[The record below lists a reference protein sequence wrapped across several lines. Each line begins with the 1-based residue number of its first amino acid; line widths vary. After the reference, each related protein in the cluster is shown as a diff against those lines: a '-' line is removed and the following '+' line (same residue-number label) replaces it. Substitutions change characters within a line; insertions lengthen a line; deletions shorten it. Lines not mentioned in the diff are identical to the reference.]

1 MVNTPALHTRMSRG
15 APSQAAANERTD
27 AREARSSGR
36 TSSAG
41 RGSPAAAASAAR
53 AAMSLRPLSRD
64 RQARTTE
71 GRECRWGVGGHVRAG
86 GQPRRPQAPPPVSPH
101 RTARAA
107 AGQGGR
113 CLPAN
118 TTVDEEGGR
127 WRGWAGLLGAPGGRR
142 APRRRWAPRRPHLV
156 GPVTIAVM
164 PRTSPQQESM
174 SGTRRRC
181 RRWRR
186 GCGGVVGAAQAA
198 DGDAG
203 RNAACLPPPPAPLR
217 LEPGTGRPPLCLVG
231 RRTPWGRPGKH
242 SGTGPASESGR
253 ALSPLPSSFRP
264 PTAHCRPAADPDPAR
279 RHMAA

>member
-127 WRGWAGLLGAPGGRR
+127 WRGWAGWFRSARRQGCTGEQTRRGRR
-142 APRRRWAPRRPHLV
+142 LSCKSEQGRIPSTSEGNTLQGETSGKEKIVVISATCVSRRAQQQQPTKKVATMANGYGHESIPGV
-156 GPVTIAVM
+156 GG
-164 PRTSPQQESM
+164 E
-174 SGTRRRC
+174 
-181 RRWRR
+181 
-186 GCGGVVGAAQAA
+186 GVNGQ
-198 DGDAG
+198 
-203 RNAACLPPPPAPLR
+203 R
-217 LEPGTGRPPLCLVG
+217 LSCN
-231 RRTPWGRPGKH
+231 
-242 SGTGPASESGR
+242 
-253 ALSPLPSSFRP
+253 
-264 PTAHCRPAADPDPAR
+264 
-279 RHMAA
+279 